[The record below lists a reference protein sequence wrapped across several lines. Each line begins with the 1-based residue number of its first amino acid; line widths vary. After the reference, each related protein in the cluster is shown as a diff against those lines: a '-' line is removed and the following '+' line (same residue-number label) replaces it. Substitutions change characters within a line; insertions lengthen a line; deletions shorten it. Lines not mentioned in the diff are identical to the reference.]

1 MNNQTKWSKL
11 RLKTVFNLT
20 FICFIVVP
28 ILIVLIGVLNILNR
42 QFKTQAIENISRA
55 QETIMTELSSD
66 IKTMSMRLSHLVHG
80 NNSEV
85 LDYAAG
91 TNTNDLE
98 ERNIYQNKL
107 NQAGGLVL
115 EPVSDILSVGFYM
128 KDGRASFYKNS
139 INWPYEKIKN
149 TKWYQTALQGNNQV
163 IVGWITSER
172 RNELY
177 SGSKQD
183 HLILVFALAPDR
195 KTDRSERIEVIALY
209 QVSRTGDKMKNYNKE
224 YLSGKNKLGFM
235 QLCSA
240 DGEVIFSTMTD
251 QETLLKPTYTCVQTP
266 VKLYG
271 DTWYIESY
279 IPTKELTSEFWK
291 TAKYVLLVAIGMLL
305 LVGYCSRY
313 FIRSMVAPIEKI
325 NTGLRQVEEGE
336 LAIHITPEGQYEI
349 RTMIHSFNAMVR
361 RLQALISEYEEKMQ
375 RVEKS
380 METYFEEL
388 MTGNIT
394 PKEVMQQ
401 SKYFFEESYAILYF
415 ALNDSKGKEIGKIE
429 IEKVKHCFM
438 RNPRFSARCT
448 VYVEDNMHMYA
459 FYLITEENYLE
470 GTYQMI
476 SALQKVAKAEF
487 GIEMDVCIGKKVFGQ
502 EAFYMQVAEVKEKL
516 LYRYL
521 KGKQVMFSLEDS
533 LVNTIMSL
541 VPQYEAFATAIY
553 VADERNILKEKEKL
567 FSAINTINKTGKE
580 TMEEARWQ
588 VLAVILALAKKFEE
602 AQANFHEVFGEAV
615 PYEIKLARI
624 QDIKS
629 LKLWMTNY
637 IEWLIDY
644 EAGKLGEKETD
655 TISKAKHYISSYYE
669 NADLSL
675 GQVAEYVGLNEKY
688 FTSKFSKETGES
700 FMNYLTGLRMQKAK
714 ELLKTTTFKI
724 YEIAEMVGYRNVE
737 SFNRVF
743 KKYYGISPLQYR
755 KTM

>member
-1 MNNQTKWSKL
+1 MNKQIKWSKL

-28 ILIVLIGVLNILNR
+28 ILIVLIGVLNILNK
-42 QFKTQAIENISRA
+42 QFKVQAIENISRA

-66 IKTMSMRLSHLVHG
+66 IQTMSMRLSHLVHG
-80 NNSEV
+80 NNNEV

-98 ERNIYQNKL
+98 KRNVYQNKL

-115 EPVSDILSVGFYM
+115 EPVSDIISVGFYM
-128 KDGRASFYKNS
+128 KDGKSSFYKNS
-139 INWPYEKIKN
+139 INWSYEKIKE
-149 TKWYQTALQGNNQV
+149 TKWYQTALQRNNQV
-163 IVGWITSER
+163 VVGWITSEG

-183 HLILVFALAPDR
+183 NLMLVFALAPDR
-195 KTDRSERIEVIALY
+195 KTDRSERIEMIALY
-209 QVSRTGDKMKNYNKE
+209 QLSRTGDKMKAYNKE
-224 YLSGKNKLGFM
+224 YLNGKNKLGLM
-235 QLCSA
+235 QLRSA
-240 DGEVIFSTMTD
+240 DGEIIFSTITD
-251 QETLLKPTYTCVQTP
+251 QEMLLRPTYTYVKTP
-266 VKLYG
+266 VTLYE

-313 FIRSMVAPIEKI
+313 FIRSIVAPIEKI

-336 LAIHITPEGQYEI
+336 LAIHISPEGQYEI

-361 RLQALISEYEEKMQ
+361 RLQALISEYEEKMK

-401 SKYFFEESYAILYF
+401 SKDFFEESYAILYF
-415 ALNDSKGKEIGKIE
+415 VLNDSKGKEIEKIE
-429 IEKVKHCFM
+429 IEKVIHCFM

-448 VYVEDNMHMYA
+448 VYVEDSMHMYA
-459 FYLITEENYLE
+459 FYRMTEEAYLDV
-470 GTYQMI
+470 TYQMI

-487 GIEMDVCIGKKVFGQ
+487 GIEIDVCIGEKVFGG
-502 EAFYMQVAEVKEKL
+502 EAFYTQIAKVKETQ

-521 KGKQVMFSLEDS
+521 KGKQVMFSLEDL
-533 LVNTIMSL
+533 LVGKVMSL
-541 VPQYEAFATAIY
+541 VPQYEALATAIY

-567 FSAINTINKTGKE
+567 FSTINKMGKE
-580 TMEEARWQ
+580 KIEEARWQ

-624 QDIKS
+624 EDIKS
-629 LKLWMTNY
+629 LKLWLTNY
-637 IEWLIDY
+637 IEWLVDY
-644 EAGKLGEKETD
+644 EASKLGEKETD
-655 TISKAKHYISSYYE
+655 TIKKAKHYISSYYE
-669 NADLSL
+669 NPDLSL
-675 GQVAEYVGLNEKY
+675 GEVAEYVGLNEKY